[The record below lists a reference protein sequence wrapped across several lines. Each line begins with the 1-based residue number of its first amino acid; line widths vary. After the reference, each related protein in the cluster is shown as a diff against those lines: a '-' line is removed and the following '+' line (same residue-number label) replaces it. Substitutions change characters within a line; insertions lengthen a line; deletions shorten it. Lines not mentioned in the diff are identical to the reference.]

1 KIKDISVGMQ
11 QRVEILKMLYRGAD
25 VLILDE
31 PTAVL
36 TPQEINE
43 LIDIL
48 QSLVKEGKS
57 NIMIKNKLKEN
68 MKIRDRCTVK
78 RKGNEILDNIQSMEK
93 EGKAIIM
100 ITHKLKEIMKIC
112 DRCTVIR
119 KGTGIGTVNVD
130 ETTVDE
136 LAALMVGRNVTFKTE
151 KTTATPQEIV
161 LEL

>member
-1 KIKDISVGMQ
+1 IGMVHQHFMLVEPFTVTQNIILGSEPTLGGKIDLKKAEKEVQALSNQYGLQVDAKAKIKDISVGMQ
-11 QRVEILKMLYRGAD
+11 QRVEILKMLYCGAD

-57 NIMIKNKLKEN
+57 
-68 MKIRDRCTVK
+68 
-78 RKGNEILDNIQSMEK
+78 
-93 EGKAIIM
+93 IIM

-136 LAALMVGRNVTFKTE
+136 LAALM
-151 KTTATPQEIV
+151 
-161 LEL
+161 

>member
-1 KIKDISVGMQ
+1 DAKAKIKDISVGMQ

-48 QSLVKEGKS
+48 QYVVKEGKS
-57 NIMIKNKLKEN
+57 
-68 MKIRDRCTVK
+68 
-78 RKGNEILDNIQSMEK
+78 
-93 EGKAIIM
+93 IIM
-100 ITHKLKEIMKIC
+100 ITHKLKEMMKIC

-119 KGTGIGTVNVD
+119 KGTGIGTVNVE

-136 LAALMVGRNVTFKTE
+136 LAALMVGRNVTFKTA

-161 LEL
+161 LEVQQLHENV

>member
-1 KIKDISVGMQ
+1 CKVISNILRLKIDEKAKNKDISAGMQ
-11 QRVEILKMLYRGAD
+11 KLVEILKMLYRGAD

-36 TPQEINE
+36 PPQEINE

-57 NIMIKNKLKEN
+57 
-68 MKIRDRCTVK
+68 
-78 RKGNEILDNIQSMEK
+78 
-93 EGKAIIM
+93 IIM

-151 KTTATPQEIV
+151 K
-161 LEL
+161 